1 MIIFIFV
8 IIIIIKISH
17 ITKALKELE
26 ELTKAV
32 AESNSNTPTTNDNNN
47 NSNAYT
53 SSKIDEE
60 EVMAMHAKKAALQK
74 RYVALVHGLTQA
86 LLAIGLL
93 QLLPFKPRVTGT
105 FGIITSALVR
115 KQQ

>member
-1 MIIFIFV
+1 M
-8 IIIIIKISH
+8 ISH

-32 AESNSNTPTTNDNNN
+32 AESNSNTPTTNNNN
-47 NSNAYT
+47 NSNAYS

-115 KQQ
+115 KQ